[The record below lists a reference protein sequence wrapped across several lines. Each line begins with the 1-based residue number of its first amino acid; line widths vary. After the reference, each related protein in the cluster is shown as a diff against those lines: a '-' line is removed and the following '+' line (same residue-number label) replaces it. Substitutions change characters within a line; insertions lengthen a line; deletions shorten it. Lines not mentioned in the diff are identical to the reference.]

1 MSSLWPVWA
10 RGLVRRSGA
19 RGPASARPG
28 DRRPRPGSA
37 PPARGPS
44 SQGQALVELALILP
58 VLLLLLL
65 GAIDFGRVFYSQ
77 ITVNDAAREGAL
89 EGTRNPTS
97 FIAGTACTSANKEM
111 NRIMCR
117 TLNEARGGF
126 VTVAPADV
134 SVSCSTGTCPASPSL
149 GQTISVAVAGRM
161 TLLTPFIGA
170 VFGSQDVVVSGSA
183 TAQLNSA
190 PSVTGTA
197 PSASF
202 DATPTS
208 GPAPLSVTL
217 TDTSTGAPA
226 TWSWDFG
233 DGQVSAAQGPHTIVY
248 SAAGTYTAKLTVS
261 NAGGI
266 TFTTRTI
273 TVGPPVT
280 GPPVAA
286 ISATPATSGAAPL
299 TVTFADLSTGTP
311 TGWAWDFGNGQTS
324 TQQNPGPITYASV
337 GTFTVTLTAT
347 NGSGS
352 SQATAG
358 VTTNVACLAPAA
370 SFTVSPTTGKKKQGQ
385 FVVTDGSSN
394 MATAGC
400 NAQWSWDFGDG
411 QGSTVQAP
419 PAHVYDKQGTYTVQL
434 TVSNLAGSSTTTRQV
449 MVTP

>member
-1 MSSLWPVWA
+1 M
-10 RGLVRRSGA
+10 RRSGA
-19 RGPASARPG
+19 RSRPSARPG
-28 DRRPRPGSA
+28 DR
-37 PPARGPS
+37 PPAPATGPADRGANS
-44 SQGQALVELALILP
+44 RGQALVELALILP

-97 FIAGTACTSANKEM
+97 FLAGTACTSANKES

-117 TLNEARGGF
+117 TLNEAKGGF

-134 SVSCSTGTCPASPSL
+134 SVSCSTGTCPSSPSL

-170 VFGSQDVVVSGSA
+170 IFGSQDVLLSGSA
-183 TAQLNSA
+183 TAQLNAA

-197 PSASF
+197 PAASF
-202 DATPTS
+202 DAAPTS
-208 GPAPLSVTL
+208 GPAPLSVTF
-217 TDTSTGAPA
+217 TDTSTGGPV

-233 DGQVSAAQGPHTIVY
+233 NGQVSGAQGPHTIVY
-248 SAAGTYTAKLTVS
+248 SAQGTYTVKLTVS

-273 TVGPPVT
+273 TVGPAVT

-311 TGWAWDFGNGQTS
+311 TSWAWDFGNGQTS
-324 TQQNPGPITYASV
+324 TQQNPGAVTYNAV

-347 NGSGS
+347 NASGS
-352 SQATAG
+352 SQATTT
-358 VTTNVACLAPAA
+358 VTTNAACLSPAA
-370 SFTVSPTTGKKKQGQ
+370 SFTVNPTTGKKKQAQ
-385 FVVTDGSSN
+385 FTVTDGSSN

-411 QGSTVQAP
+411 QGSTLQAP
-419 PAHVYDKQGTYTVQL
+419 PAHVYDKQGTYTIQL

-449 MVTP
+449 TVTP

>member
-10 RGLVRRSGA
+10 RGFVRQSGA
-19 RGPASARPG
+19 RGQSSARPG
-28 DRRPRPGSA
+28 DRPPQTATGPGDPRRNS
-37 PPARGPS
+37 R
-44 SQGQALVELALILP
+44 GQALVELALLLP

-89 EGTRNPTS
+89 EGSRNPTS
-97 FIAGTACTSANKEM
+97 FLAGTACTSANKES

-117 TLNEARGGF
+117 TLNEAKGGF

-134 SVSCSTGTCPASPSL
+134 SVSCSTGTCPAAPSL

-170 VFGSQDVVVSGSA
+170 VFGSQTLALSGSA
-183 TAQLNSA
+183 TAQLNAA
-190 PSVTGTA
+190 PTVTGTG
-197 PSASF
+197 PIASF
-202 DATPTS
+202 DATPATGS
-208 GPAPLSVTL
+208 APLSVTF

-233 DGQVSAAQGPHTIVY
+233 NGQVSAAQGPHTIVY
-248 SAAGTYTAKLTVS
+248 SSAGTFTARLTVS
-261 NAGGI
+261 NAAGV

-273 TVGPPVT
+273 TVGSAPA

-299 TVTFADLSTGTP
+299 TVTFADLSTGAP
-311 TGWAWDFGNGQTS
+311 TSWAWDFGNGQTS
-324 TQQNPGPITYASV
+324 TQRNPGPIVFGSI

-347 NGSGS
+347 NASGS
-352 SQATAG
+352 SQATTT
-358 VTTNVACLAPAA
+358 VSTNVACLAPTA
-370 SFTVSPTTGKKKQGQ
+370 SFSVSPTTGKKKQAQ
-385 FVVTDGSSN
+385 FVVTDGSAN
-394 MATAGC
+394 MGTAGC

-411 QGSTVQAP
+411 QGSTLQAP
-419 PAHVYDKQGTYTVQL
+419 PAHVYDDKGTYTIQL
-434 TVSNLAGSSTTTRQV
+434 TVSNLAGSSIATRQV
-449 MVTP
+449 TVTP

>member
-1 MSSLWPVWA
+1 V
-10 RGLVRRSGA
+10 
-19 RGPASARPG
+19 RPG
-28 DRRPRPGSA
+28 DRPPQSATGPGDPRGTS
-37 PPARGPS
+37 R
-44 SQGQALVELALILP
+44 GQALVELALILP

-89 EGTRNPTS
+89 EGSRNPTS
-97 FIAGTACTSANKEM
+97 FLAGTACTSANKET

-117 TLNEARGGF
+117 TLNEAKGGF

-134 SVSCSTGTCPASPSL
+134 SVSCSTGTCPAAPAL

-170 VFGSQDVVVSGSA
+170 VFGSQTLALSGSA
-183 TAQLNSA
+183 TAQLNAA
-190 PSVTGTA
+190 PTVTGTG

-202 DATPTS
+202 DASPPS
-208 GPAPLSVTL
+208 GSAPLSVTF

-233 DGQVSAAQGPHTIVY
+233 NGQVSAVQGPHTIVY
-248 SAAGTYTAKLTVS
+248 SSASTYTARLTVS
-261 NAGGI
+261 NASGV

-273 TVGPPVT
+273 TVGSAPA

-299 TVTFADLSTGTP
+299 TVTFADLSTGAP
-311 TGWAWDFGNGQTS
+311 TSWAWDFGNGQTS
-324 TQQNPGPITYASV
+324 NQRNPGPIVFGSI

-347 NGSGS
+347 NASGS
-352 SQATAG
+352 SQATTT
-358 VTTNVACLAPAA
+358 VSTNVACLAPTA
-370 SFTVSPTTGKKKQGQ
+370 SFTVNPTTGKKKQAQ
-385 FVVTDGSSN
+385 FVVTDGSAN
-394 MATAGC
+394 MGTAGC

-411 QGSTVQAP
+411 QGSTLQAP
-419 PAHVYDKQGTYTVQL
+419 PAHVYDDKGTYTIQL
-434 TVSNLAGSSTTTRQV
+434 TVSNLAGSSITTRQV
-449 MVTP
+449 TVTP